1 MIARADEFDDAFVRK
16 SRRIMSRLYPEAMR
30 IVRQY
35 ERSIPEER
43 WVKISPEAVR
53 GYQEMLRSVRI
64 DMQQSTEDSGM
75 LAAGVYHDDMMTI
88 LRKVRC
94 YTNPGAMECSAD
106 NRE

>member
-1 MIARADEFDDAFVRK
+1 MRQ

-35 ERSIPEER
+35 ERAIPEER
-43 WVKISPEAVR
+43 WVEISPEAVR

-64 DMQQSTEDSGM
+64 DMQESTEQSGM
-75 LAAGVYHDDMMTI
+75 LAAGVYHDEMMTI

-94 YTNPGAMECSAD
+94 YTNPGAAECSAE